1 MARHLEK
8 KRRNIKE
15 AIETTFYVH
24 ADPISFPKMVC
35 VRIKS
40 MPKCER
46 ENTSKENKSIEF
58 VSIFT
63 HEVKSGKAKFILR
76 IIRIRRGG
84 LE

>member
-1 MARHLEK
+1 
-8 KRRNIKE
+8 
-15 AIETTFYVH
+15 
-24 ADPISFPKMVC
+24 
-35 VRIKS
+35 

>member
-8 KRRNIKE
+8 EMRNIKE

-24 ADPISFPKMVC
+24 AHPISFPKMAR

-58 VSIFT
+58 VPIYT
-63 HEVKSGKAKFILR
+63 
-76 IIRIRRGG
+76 
-84 LE
+84 